1 MNVDKLNSWLGVLA
15 SIGVLIGIV
24 FLAIEI
30 RHASNAAQAQM
41 LDSVADGFNTVNMAV
56 ISDPQVARVWIVGLY
71 EPKNLSD
78 AEAVQFAMILRA
90 LGNQFQRLMQL
101 NDLGLITD
109 YEWDLNA
116 EQLAGLLSTPGG
128 KLFVESN
135 KKEFP
140 RPLMG
145 EIQPYLDQE
154 PKFDFILGRDS
165 LPLE

>member
-109 YEWDLNA
+109 YEWGLNA

-154 PKFDFILGRDS
+154 PKFDFILGRNS